1 MENHDTEAIL
11 EFLSGK
17 FDSYKKDREDAN
29 KVKKE
34 EDHIG
39 YAANKEKYTKRI
51 N

>member
-34 EDHIG
+34 EESYWICCKQRKIH
-39 YAANKEKYTKRI
+39 
-51 N
+51 